1 MTHLITCM
9 GEILIDFLP
18 VEEDGRTVGFRTHAG
33 GSLMN
38 VAVSV
43 ARLGQPVA
51 LASKVSTDAFG
62 RFLRSHVRE
71 QGVDPRFL
79 LDSPAQS
86 TLAFVSMVG
95 GEPEYNFY
103 TTETA
108 DTLVTVDELPPEL
121 FSDTRVLH
129 YGSISLLRGTTP
141 AAVLATA
148 ERLQGRALLSC
159 DPNLRPGLV
168 EDEPAYRALLERAGA
183 G

>member
-62 RFLRSHVRE
+62 RFLRSHVSRASIP
-71 QGVDPRFL
+71 V
-79 LDSPAQS
+79 SCS
-86 TLAFVSMVG
+86 TV
-95 GEPEYNFY
+95 
-103 TTETA
+103 
-108 DTLVTVDELPPEL
+108 
-121 FSDTRVLH
+121 
-129 YGSISLLRGTTP
+129 
-141 AAVLATA
+141 
-148 ERLQGRALLSC
+148 
-159 DPNLRPGLV
+159 RPKV
-168 EDEPAYRALLERAGA
+168 R
-183 G
+183 